1 MVKRS
6 DLFSLRVADAVSRF
20 AKRAYWTGIGALLC
34 TAAAAQG
41 LPPVSVAVVE
51 SARSSDFLRLTGS
64 VTSERTAS
72 LSPRVSGLVSSV
84 RVDAGDRVDAGKAL
98 IDLDSKMARLALER
112 SIAAVEEAR
121 AELAEKQR
129 LYEEARNMFER
140 ALIPETRLHAA
151 EAEQRVIAAKVARLV
166 AEQRQQQEIVRRH
179 TLVAPFAGV
188 ISRRLTDPG
197 EWVET
202 GTAVIELVDLRRLR
216 IDVQVPQE
224 RYRFM
229 KEGLTVKVEP
239 DAFPGQSLKGK
250 VMARVPV
257 NNPDA
262 RTFLVRVAATDNEK
276 VLLPGMSAQVVF
288 PLVGEGKVTRVPR
301 DAVLRRPDGSTSVW
315 IVGEGDAPTV
325 SERRVEL
332 GTSLR
337 GWIDVRRGLE
347 SGMRVVVRGNE
358 TLNEGQQVK
367 VISIMPGISGAH

>member
-1 MVKRS
+1 M
-6 DLFSLRVADAVSRF
+6 
-20 AKRAYWTGIGALLC
+20 
-34 TAAAAQG
+34 
-41 LPPVSVAVVE
+41 
-51 SARSSDFLRLTGS
+51 
-64 VTSERTAS
+64 
-72 LSPRVSGLVSSV
+72 SSV

-216 IDVQVPQE
+216 IDHD
-224 RYRFM
+224 RI
-229 KEGLTVKVEP
+229 
-239 DAFPGQSLKGK
+239 
-250 VMARVPV
+250 AR
-257 NNPDA
+257 
-262 RTFLVRVAATDNEK
+262 E
-276 VLLPGMSAQVVF
+276 
-288 PLVGEGKVTRVPR
+288 
-301 DAVLRRPDGSTSVW
+301 
-315 IVGEGDAPTV
+315 
-325 SERRVEL
+325 
-332 GTSLR
+332 
-337 GWIDVRRGLE
+337 
-347 SGMRVVVRGNE
+347 
-358 TLNEGQQVK
+358 
-367 VISIMPGISGAH
+367 